1 MISKFI
7 KDLTSKYPTSRED
20 LLEDAIE
27 IRDLFLEG
35 DIDWDLD
42 SVSVSFKAEISDFH
56 CKVLENFNLIELV
69 RKAENYEEYNARRE
83 KFSYNIKYNNGE
95 GRIQILKSPLSEEEI
110 KEIESKVDGY
120 IKIKPLTDEEMDLI
134 FDLTGIVY
142 E

>member
-110 KEIESKVDGY
+110 KEIKSKVDGY

-134 FDLTGIVY
+134 FDLTSIVY

>member
-7 KDLTSKYPTSRED
+7 KDLTSKYSNRHED
-20 LLEDAIE
+20 LIEAAIE
-27 IRDLFLEG
+27 VKDLFLEG
-35 DIDWDLD
+35 KVDCILD
-42 SVSVSFKAEISDFH
+42 TVWVDFKSEINDFH
-56 CKVLENFNLIELV
+56 CKVLENFEEIELV

-95 GRIQILKSPLSEEEI
+95 GRITVLKSPLSEEEI
-110 KEIESKVDGY
+110 KEIKSKVDGY

>member
-7 KDLTSKYPTSRED
+7 KDLTGKYHTSRED
-20 LLEDAIE
+20 LVENALEIK
-27 IRDLFLEG
+27 DLFLEG
-35 DIDWDLD
+35 SIDWDLNAAL
-42 SVSVSFKAEISDFH
+42 VNFKSEINDFH
-56 CKVLENFNLIELV
+56 CKVLENFEEIELV
-69 RKAENYEEYNARRE
+69 RRTENSEEYNAKRG

-95 GRIQILKSPLSEEEI
+95 GRITILKSPLSEEEI
-110 KEIESKVDGY
+110 KEIKSKVDGY

>member
-110 KEIESKVDGY
+110 KEIKSKVDGY

-134 FDLTGIVY
+134 VNLTGIVY

>member
-42 SVSVSFKAEISDFH
+42 SVSVSFKAEISGFH

-110 KEIESKVDGY
+110 KEIKSKVDGY

-134 FDLTGIVY
+134 FDLTSIVY